1 MSNSKKKKY
10 ASGINVQ
17 KSDKCFRLDK
27 KLYQMSIGVLMLG
40 IAIVIIFVFFILY
53 ANKAKNTGGGVTY
66 GIVGGILSGYA
77 TVVGIATATFFRSK
91 LTSLR
96 RQLDLSGIHDKFY
109 YFGLIGII
117 LCILPV
123 VIFAAI
129 LVVSLSIQI
138 AQASLGF

>member
-1 MSNSKKKKY
+1 
-10 ASGINVQ
+10 
-17 KSDKCFRLDK
+17 
-27 KLYQMSIGVLMLG
+27 MSIGVLVLG

-66 GIVGGILSGYA
+66 GIVGGILSGYVI
-77 TVVGIATATFFRSK
+77 VVGIATATFFKSK

-96 RQLDLSGIHDKFY
+96 RQLDFSDIHDKSY

-123 VIFAAI
+123 VIFAVI
-129 LVVSLSIQI
+129 LVISLSIQI
-138 AQASLGF
+138 AQANLGF